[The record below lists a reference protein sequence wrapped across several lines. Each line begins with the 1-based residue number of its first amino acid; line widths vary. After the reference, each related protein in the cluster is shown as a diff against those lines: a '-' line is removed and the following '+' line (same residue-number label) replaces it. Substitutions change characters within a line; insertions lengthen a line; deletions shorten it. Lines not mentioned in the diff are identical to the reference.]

1 MTFEQILAICATIL
15 ASAAPLVFAAL
26 GETLS
31 ERAGVVNLS
40 LDGTMLLAAMT
51 AFAVGLNSGSVV
63 LGLLAV
69 AATGWAWLD
78 PVMGLVGTVLVN
90 KDRIVDRVDPR
101 AEWQQIFHEVWR
113 RYRDFFYVANM
124 HGVDWPAMR
133 DKYAALLPHV
143 RHRNDLTYLIGE
155 MIAELN
161 VGHAYVGGGERA
173 NEAPRVRTGLLGA
186 EFSRD
191 PATRA
196 YRIDRILRGENWQDG
211 GRSPLTELGV
221 DVKEGDY
228 ILAVDGQAPSDGRL
242 DLLHGFGPVQVRLGA
257 AQGRTGFVQFSRT
270 VFPVVDRFVPTA
282 DELAGI
288 LSLERRALGERDLQA
303 LLVACERPYLI
314 LPVRSLD
321 ALTAARFD
329 AAAWAASHA
338 PSMLAQEL
346 LLFCRQTESPQANF
360 HARLIGPDIAPRE
373 DPPIGAA
380 LPAFAAY
387 LAAQPNLRAGT
398 HTFTV
403 ERGFDA
409 TRKSLLQAEFDKRA
423 GGGLTLR
430 VGGQVVPMIQ
440 GTLSV
445 PD

>member
-1 MTFEQILAICATIL
+1 MDLKLYTADVFTAQPFGGAQIAVFPQADGLD
-15 ASAAPLVFAAL
+15 AA
-26 GETLS
+26 
-31 ERAGVVNLS
+31 
-40 LDGTMLLAAMT
+40 
-51 AFAVGLNSGSVV
+51 
-63 LGLLAV
+63 
-69 AATGWAWLD
+69 
-78 PVMGLVGTVLVN
+78 VMQ
-90 KDRIVDRVDPR
+90 RI
-101 AEWQQIFHEVWR
+101 A
-113 RYRDFFYVANM
+113 
-124 HGVDWPAMR
+124 
-133 DKYAALLPHV
+133 
-143 RHRNDLTYLIGE
+143 
-155 MIAELN
+155 AELN
-161 VGHAYVGGGERA
+161 LPNSVFLAAAGD
-173 NEAPRVRTGLLGA
+173 PRQYRMRTFTPR
-186 EFSRD
+186 EE
-191 PATRA
+191 
-196 YRIDRILRGENWQDG
+196 IDFAGQA
-211 GRSPLTELGV
+211 
-221 DVKEGDY
+221 
-228 ILAVDGQAPSDGRL
+228 ILAAAHILATAGLAPDDGKL
-242 DLLHGFGPVQVRLGA
+242 DLLHSFGPVPVRLGA

-288 LSLERRALGERDLQA
+288 LSLERPALGERDLQP

-360 HARLIGPDIAPRE
+360 HARLIGPDSGPRE

-398 HTFTV
+398 HTFVV
-403 ERGFDA
+403 ERGFDS
-409 TRKSLLQAEFDKRA
+409 TRKSLLQAEFDKRE
-423 GGGLTLR
+423 GGGLALR
-430 VGGQVVPMIQ
+430 VGGEVVSVIA

>member
-1 MTFEQILAICATIL
+1 MDLKLYTADVFTGQPFGGAQIAVFPQADGLDAAVMQRIAAELNLPGSVFIAATADPRQHRVRTFTPREEID
-15 ASAAPLVFAAL
+15 FAGQA
-26 GETLS
+26 
-31 ERAGVVNLS
+31 V
-40 LDGTMLLAAMT
+40 LAA
-51 AFAVGLNSGSVV
+51 AHI
-63 LGLLAV
+63 LAV
-69 AATGWAWLD
+69 A
-78 PVMGLVGTVLVN
+78 GL
-90 KDRIVDRVDPR
+90 
-101 AEWQQIFHEVWR
+101 
-113 RYRDFFYVANM
+113 
-124 HGVDWPAMR
+124 
-133 DKYAALLPHV
+133 
-143 RHRNDLTYLIGE
+143 
-155 MIAELN
+155 
-161 VGHAYVGGGERA
+161 
-173 NEAPRVRTGLLGA
+173 AP
-186 EFSRD
+186 D
-191 PATRA
+191 
-196 YRIDRILRGENWQDG
+196 
-211 GRSPLTELGV
+211 
-221 DVKEGDY
+221 
-228 ILAVDGQAPSDGRL
+228 DGRL

-257 AQGRTGFVQFSRT
+257 AQGRTGLVQFSRT

-288 LSLERRALGERDLQA
+288 LSLERRALGERDLQP

-360 HARLIGPDIAPRE
+360 HARLIGPDLGPRE

-409 TRKSLLQAEFDKRA
+409 TRKSLLQAEFDKRD

-430 VGGQVVPMIQ
+430 VGGQVVQMIQ